1 MKLLSRLALALLV
14 ICAGC
19 ALLYWRIHAAGVPE
33 LDDMMREL
41 GRERAK
47 RIDTAIRV
55 HGTGLE
61 SLTSGYAWWSEMV
74 KYMEKPDPKWAADNI
89 DNMVGVPNG
98 GDALWVLDP
107 DLRVVHAIDKDYRRP
122 PLPFPQ
128 VEALRRAIGDRYTFR
143 HLVRVDG
150 ALWEVYGAAVQDAN
164 FWRHQTPVRGYL
176 LLGKRWDEAWLA
188 ELENLV
194 GAKIRLRAPGDLA
207 PPNRPLHH
215 LSHPLPGLDGAT
227 AVHLDATFNFA
238 LFETAR
244 EAFNRRILLLS
255 LGAALAV
262 MLFVGAVAFLVLRPL
277 SLITRSLESRLPTPL
292 GSLLTARHEF
302 GEIARLLAG
311 QLRWGRML
319 QDEMRRTIDRQD
331 PAVRQREAESN
342 EALRVRL
349 AGNLHDGP
357 IQSIYAA
364 GLQLS
369 ALQAE
374 AEHGRAPAPAQVAL
388 ITGMLQQAS
397 SDLRNIILDLEPE
410 ELRERD
416 LESALHQLERH
427 MRQFGRCEFRLEL
440 GEGAIDGL
448 TREAQTQ
455 LYFICR
461 ELASNA
467 LRHARPTEASLR
479 LAAQDGFLVLEWL
492 NDGVKPRAADAA
504 GRAGNGLRNIER
516 RVREIDGTVEHGAHR
531 GDQWRVC
538 CEIPLSSLTTPP
550 PRPGAG

>member
-1 MKLLSRLALALLV
+1 MKLLSRLALAILAV
-14 ICAGC
+14 CAGC
-19 ALLYWRIHAAGVPE
+19 ALLYWRIHTEGMRE
-33 LDDMMREL
+33 LDGMMREL
-41 GRERAK
+41 ARERTA
-47 RIDTAIRV
+47 RIDTAIRLQ
-55 HGTGLE
+55 GAGLE
-61 SLTSGYAWWSEMV
+61 SLTSGYAWWNEMV
-74 KYMEKPDPKWAADNI
+74 KYMEKPDVKWAADNI
-89 DNMVGVPNG
+89 DNMVGIPNG

-107 DLRVVHAIDKDYRRP
+107 DLAPVHAIDKEYRRP
-122 PLPFPQ
+122 ALPFPAP
-128 VEALRRAIGDRYTFR
+128 ETLRAAIGDRYTFR
-143 HLVRVDG
+143 YLVRLDG
-150 ALWEVYGAAVQDAN
+150 AVWEIFGAAVQDAS

-176 LLGKRWDEAWLA
+176 LLGKRWDEPWLA
-188 ELENLV
+188 ELERLI
-194 GAKIRLRAPGDLA
+194 GAKVRLRPDGEPAPEG
-207 PPNRPLHH
+207 RPLHH
-215 LSHPLPGLDGAT
+215 LSHALAGLGGTT
-227 AVHLDATFNFA
+227 AAHLDARFNFE
-238 LFETAR
+238 LFEAAR

-255 LGAALAV
+255 LGAAFAV
-262 MLFVGAVAFLVLRPL
+262 ALLVAAVAFFVLRPL
-277 SLITRSLESRLPTPL
+277 SQITRSLESRLPTPL
-292 GSLLTARHEF
+292 GGLLTARHEF

-331 PAVRQREAESN
+331 PAAQRREAESN

-364 GLQLS
+364 GLQLT

-427 MRQFGRCEFRLEL
+427 MRQFGRCEFRLEI
-440 GEGAIDGL
+440 GEGATDGL

-492 NDGVKPRAADAA
+492 NDGVKPRPAAAA
-504 GRAGNGLRNIER
+504 ARTGNGLRNIER
-516 RVREIDGTVEHGAHR
+516 RIREIDGTVEHGAHR
-531 GDQWRVC
+531 GAHWRVC

-550 PRPGAG
+550 PRPGGG